1 MKQIVELQVKGLGSV
16 DALAGYLQVVFS
28 RCQVNCQNYSVQ
40 RVRDELISPVHAVQA
55 YVCAAEFT
63 DLNMNG
69 EYLFRPLG
77 NNKFS
82 VSDGYWSY
90 SQYMGELSSI

>member
-1 MKQIVELQVKGLGSV
+1 MLF
-16 DALAGYLQVVFS
+16 AGYLQVVFS

-40 RVRDELISPVHAVQA
+40 RVRQELISPVHAVQA

-77 NNKFS
+77 KNKFS
-82 VSDGYWSY
+82 VLDGCWSY
-90 SQYMGELSSI
+90 SQYMSQLSSI